1 MRHRSGFGIWR
12 CGVAALIATLPALLA
27 EPGRAEES
35 YGVEVLRGPESTAAP
50 ESAPAEPVAGD
61 MLDAQ
66 EEVILEIDVPVTSL
80 ILENDRPRPDPG
92 LVSARGW
99 DPDAPAR
106 IRVHGANDAGPS
118 RIRVH
123 GWDTGGE
130 ERVRVHS
137 WSSGNP

>member
-1 MRHRSGFGIWR
+1 M
-12 CGVAALIATLPALLA
+12 
-27 EPGRAEES
+27 
-35 YGVEVLRGPESTAAP
+35 
-50 ESAPAEPVAGD
+50 
-61 MLDAQ
+61 DAQ
-66 EEVILEIDVPVTSL
+66 EEVILVIDVPVTSL

-106 IRVHGANDAGPS
+106 IRVHGANDAGPAIWLGYVAS
-118 RIRVH
+118 VRVH
-123 GWDTGGE
+123 GADTGGE